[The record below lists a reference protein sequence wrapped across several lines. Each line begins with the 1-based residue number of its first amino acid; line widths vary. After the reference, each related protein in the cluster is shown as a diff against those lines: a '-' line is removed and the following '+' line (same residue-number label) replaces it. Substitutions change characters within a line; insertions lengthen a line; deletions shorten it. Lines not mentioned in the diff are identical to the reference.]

1 MKKIL
6 IVEDDQFLSRMASKK
21 LKENG
26 YEVSVASDSNQAFE
40 ILKSQTPDMILL
52 DLLLPGTDGFELL
65 AKFKQN
71 EKTKKIPIL
80 VFSNLSGEGDIKKC
94 QDLGIRDFVVK
105 SSCTLNEL
113 VDRVNKTTEENS
125 STSSL

>member
-6 IVEDDQFLSRMASKK
+6 IIEDDAFLQRLASKK
-21 LKENG
+21 LKEAG
-26 YEVSVASDSNQAFE
+26 YEVLIAPESSEAFK
-40 ILKSQTPDMILL
+40 ILDKEMPSMILL
-52 DLLLPGTDGFELL
+52 DLLLPGTDGFEIL
-65 AKFKQN
+65 AKIKADA
-71 EKTKKIPIL
+71 KTKDIPVL

-113 VDRVNKTTEENS
+113 VEKVNKTLS
-125 STSSL
+125 